1 MNTMDTTMTT
11 PTPLKIY
18 RVTLTRS
25 VEAHVIAESAADAR
39 DLAED
44 DARDWF
50 DDGTPTVEAAARE
63 VPRGWEEHELP
74 YLTDAAHEHATA
86 AGMSLDS
93 TVEQWAAALRE

>member
-1 MNTMDTTMTT
+1 M
-11 PTPLKIY
+11 KIY

-39 DLAED
+39 NLAVA

-50 DDGTPTVEAAARE
+50 DDGDPSVEASALE
-63 VPRGWEEHELP
+63 VPRGWDEHELP

-93 TVEQWAAALRE
+93 TVEQWAAALKE